1 MTLLFESNE
10 PFCQVLYKKY
20 PYVCIPQLFL
30 IRSFNKLVR
39 NISITSLQTAF
50 LLVGEDNFENS
61 IFEIMVPLVPT
72 IIDPAIGKLQS
83 ISVLI
88 TTEKN

>member
-1 MTLLFESNE
+1 MYS
-10 PFCQVLYKKY
+10 PI
-20 PYVCIPQLFL
+20 IPDQE
-30 IRSFNKLVR
+30 FNKLVC

-50 LLVGEDNFENS
+50 LLVGEHNFENS
-61 IFEIMVPLVPT
+61 IFEIMVPLVST

-83 ISVLI
+83 IAVLI